1 MKDENSILR
10 AASCPSWLKK
20 IPKSNKEIL
29 MSDDLRDELRELA
42 GYRNEESDVLGVF
55 TADEVENLQDFT
67 ITDIEQGE
75 TEAYS
80 DLNEPLESYDEL
92 TGENLREGETDDP
105 MEAIQEGLSYVPPV
119 DDPLDFD
126 DSADR

>member
-1 MKDENSILR
+1 
-10 AASCPSWLKK
+10 
-20 IPKSNKEIL
+20 

-55 TADEVENLQDFT
+55 NADEVENLQDFT

-80 DLNEPLESYDEL
+80 DLDEPLESYDEL

-126 DSADR
+126 DAE